1 MVDKILKETNSLGE
15 TSLQKLKL
23 KNIELEL
30 DMKHLKVAH
39 ERRELELIQKINAL
53 ESAKNILEG
62 KVESLEN
69 SKESGQEMYKLDM
82 EIKLHEAER

>member
-1 MVDKILKETNSLGE
+1 
-15 TSLQKLKL
+15 
-23 KNIELEL
+23 
-30 DMKHLKVAH
+30 MKHLKVAH

-69 SKESGQEMYKLDM
+69 SKESGNDMYKLDM

>member
-1 MVDKILKETNSLGE
+1 MVDQILKETNSLGE

>member
-1 MVDKILKETNSLGE
+1 
-15 TSLQKLKL
+15 
-23 KNIELEL
+23 
-30 DMKHLKVAH
+30 MKHLKVAN

-62 KVESLEN
+62 KLESLEN
-69 SKESGQEMYKLDM
+69 AKESGQEMYKLDM